1 MPPLPSSGPHTHK
14 LQVVP
19 YQATFA
25 RLGGD
30 VIDKGLMC
38 STSGNST
45 QPCKTIPCFIGRP
58 SIHVSFSRVLP
69 HGQSRPNHH
78 PWLSVTITF
87 QLCSIGSNPFLHGQ
101 TVKPSPIGSMYAI
114 YGNIYHQYTP
124 NVSIYIYHT
133 WILWSYGSWQT
144 SWQMTKMTQQWLA
157 SPSHGSAPL
166 HHAPAERLRW
176 HVLEVYT
183 WTASELQREKQKQ
196 DFKWFYTWEQH
207 KHIYHIYI

>member
-45 QPCKTIPCFIGRP
+45 QPCKTTPCFIGRP

-124 NVSIYIYHT
+124 NVSIYIPYMDPMV
-133 WILWSYGSWQT
+133 LWVMANLMANDQNDPAVIGFTQSW
-144 SWQMTKMTQQWLA
+144 LR
-157 SPSHGSAPL
+157 SAPSR
-166 HHAPAERLRW
+166 AC
-176 HVLEVYT
+176 
-183 WTASELQREKQKQ
+183 
-196 DFKWFYTWEQH
+196 
-207 KHIYHIYI
+207 